1 MMNTFNKL
9 KLIGKLTAIYLRSD
23 INMKNWKTTASG
35 LLAALGQV
43 LAAFDVQ
50 PEVCNAVSVLGL
62 FLLGLFCKDSNVTG
76 GNVK

>member
-1 MMNTFNKL
+1 MNTFKKL
-9 KLIGKLTAIYLRSD
+9 KLISKLTAIYLRSD

-35 LLAALGQV
+35 LLAAAGQA

-62 FLLGLFCKDSNVTG
+62 FLIGLFAKDSNVTG
-76 GNVK
+76 GKVQQ